1 MRAPAPLFA
10 ILLTALLARTAAA
23 QGGPALVA
31 VSPASEEEIRAARTF
46 VGSVVPTR
54 TSRVGTET
62 AGLVSALLV
71 RRGDR
76 VAAGLPLARLD
87 TRTVEVL
94 LAAARAELELRGAEQ
109 AELEHGTRPAELEQ
123 MRARLAAVVAEE
135 EYRTWKLAGA
145 RRLFEEKT
153 SSEEELQLAVT
164 SARQASERR
173 REAEKALELAIE
185 GPRPERLAQAR
196 ARTAAQEQEVQRLVD
211 EQRRH
216 AVLAPFDG
224 YVVAELTQQGEWIEK
239 GRAVVELVEL
249 DKVEI
254 EIAVVEEAVRH
265 VRSGL
270 EAAVTVAALPD
281 EAFLGTLA
289 RVVPQGDTRTRTF
302 PVRILLDNRRSG
314 EEVLLKAGMIAS
326 VTLAAGEPGRAVL
339 VPKDALVLG
348 AGPTPLV
355 FVVEAKEGG
364 GEAAR
369 AVPVRTGV
377 AKGGRIQVIG
387 EIAAGAL
394 VVVRGNERLRP
405 GQAVRVAERIDG
417 DD

>member
-1 MRAPAPLFA
+1 MRAPAPLLA
-10 ILLTALLARTAAA
+10 ILLTALLARAATA

-31 VSPASEEEIRAARTF
+31 VAQASEAEIREARTF
-46 VGSVVPTR
+46 VGSVVPAR
-54 TSRVGTET
+54 TSRVAAEA
-62 AGLVSALLV
+62 AGLVAATLV

-76 VAAGLPLARLD
+76 VAARQPLARLD

-94 LAAARAELELRGAEQ
+94 LAAARAELELRRAEQ
-109 AELEHGTRPAELEQ
+109 TELENGTRPAELEQ
-123 MRARLAAVVAEE
+123 ARARLAAAVAEE
-135 EYRTWKLAGA
+135 EFRTWKLAGA

-153 SSEEELQLAVT
+153 SSEEELQLAV
-164 SARQASERR
+164 SASRQAHERR
-173 REAEKALELAIE
+173 REAEKSLELAIE

-196 ARTAAQEQEVQRLVD
+196 ARTAAQEQEAQRLVD
-211 EQRRH
+211 ELRRH
-216 AVLAPFDG
+216 VVLAPFDG
-224 YVVAELTQQGEWIEK
+224 YVVAELTQEGEWVEK
-239 GRAVVELVEL
+239 GRAVAELVAL
-249 DKVEI
+249 DSVEI
-254 EIAVVEEAVRH
+254 EIGVVEEAVRH
-265 VRSGL
+265 LRGGL
-270 EAAVTVAALPD
+270 EAAVTVAALPG
-281 EAFLGTLA
+281 EAFVGTLA

-302 PVRILLDNRRSG
+302 PVRILLANWRTGD
-314 EEVLLKAGMIAS
+314 EVLLKAGMIAS

-369 AVPVRTGV
+369 AVPVRVGV
-377 AKGGRIQVIG
+377 AQGGRIQVIG

-417 DD
+417 ND